1 MATTYAWK
9 IISEDVFPEYE
20 GYLKYIYRLT
30 WEYTGTN
37 GIYTA
42 TVSGSTDF
50 VTPIEPYI
58 PFDQVTSDDMV
69 AWLNEY
75 AGVSVLQDEINIEI
89 LHQQYNVI
97 YKWNIMSMTLYPNY
111 DGFNDYVTAIT
122 WKYDANIE
130 DVEGVYLFG
139 NTNYSS
145 VPTDFTPY
153 NELTELQ
160 VAGWL
165 ESSPMTPTYKKNLD
179 KQLIEK
185 LSPPVIS
192 LALPWN

>member
-1 MATTYAWK
+1 M
-9 IISEDVFPEYE
+9 EYE
-20 GYLKYIYRLT
+20 GYSEYIYKLT

-37 GIYTA
+37 GTYTA

-50 VTPIEPYI
+50 VTAIEPYI
-58 PFDQVTSDDMV
+58 PFDQVTNNDKI

-75 AGVSVLQDEINIEI
+75 AGVGVLQDEINIEI